1 MELKGKIS
9 LYKDGNKTI
18 VVIDDTVEDM
28 PRLVSNLLYGI
39 CQQEL
44 PVTEITGLNPVAE
57 KNEEPVIRP
66 DEEFT
71 PDFLT
76 AGIENTDESAE
87 DTSPAPIENNLGDH
101 IVTMNGKYKVAGLT
115 ISEIYAK
122 DSDWLKWIAEK
133 SVSKH
138 SDVAKIK
145 EFMAMQNK

>member
-28 PRLVSNLLYGI
+28 PKLVSNLLYGI
-39 CQQEL
+39 CQQEI
-44 PVTEITGLNPVAE
+44 PATEITGLTAVAE
-57 KNEEPVIRP
+57 KNEEPIVRP

-76 AGIENTDESAE
+76 AGIENADENAE
-87 DTSPAPIENNLGDH
+87 DNSATVDNNLGDH
-101 IVTMNGKYKVAGLT
+101 IITMNGKYKTAGLK

-138 SDVAKIK
+138 SDVTKIK
-145 EFMAMQNK
+145 EFLAMQNK